1 MEMDSRSEGAGKGS
15 LEELMRERIRATI
28 EAIVDEE
35 LEAALGAERSA
46 RVGSI
51 RAGYRHGKRE
61 RTLSTSLGATT
72 IAMPRARLE
81 GADGKSREW
90 RSRMIPR
97 YQRRTE
103 RVDEAILGIYLSG
116 TNTRRLRGALSP
128 LLRGTPLSKD
138 AVSRLVGRLR
148 EDFEAWTKRDLS
160 ELKVRYIF
168 LDGWYPRV
176 RIGKKRVRVP
186 VLVTLGVC
194 ANGQRVVLD
203 LRLSGVESEQA
214 WLDAIRALAGRNLG
228 TPELAVI
235 DGNVEGQ

>member
-1 MEMDSRSEGAGKGS
+1 MKRSWGS
-15 LEELMRERIRATI
+15 
-28 EAIVDEE
+28 
-35 LEAALGAERSA
+35 
-46 RVGSI
+46 
-51 RAGYRHGKRE
+51 
-61 RTLSTSLGATT
+61 
-72 IAMPRARLE
+72 
-81 GADGKSREW
+81 
-90 RSRMIPR
+90 
-97 YQRRTE
+97 
-103 RVDEAILGIYLSG
+103 LSG

-214 WLDAIRALAGRNLG
+214 WLDAIRALAGATWVPRSWR
-228 TPELAVI
+228 
-235 DGNVEGQ
+235 